1 MDDMT
6 LTAVSMHPTRDVVL
20 PVPGFKA
27 GGVLRAPGWFS
38 YPGGKALNAA
48 RAAGKTGAASRAV
61 VLAPP
66 EWRTRLREFLG
77 RDRVGFTLIPVEG
90 EGRVCAVL
98 RDGTRETVINTD
110 LRMALP
116 APAKAALAGAIARA
130 ARREGVVL
138 LAGSLPPTLTTAAA
152 RQLYRIA
159 STGKAKFAADQTGA
173 RLREAIRHR
182 PFVIKPNLPEFHA
195 LVGRRTRTISEHV
208 AAARGL
214 NVAGVG
220 RVLLSMGAHGCLLVS
235 RAQGWV
241 ADPLPA
247 PRGES
252 SPIGCGDALLG
263 TFLGRLTLGDPEPVA
278 LAWGVAAATA
288 NLAHPGACLYPA
300 DEVRPLVKRVRIR
313 RLG

>member
-20 PVPGFKA
+20 PVPGFRA
-27 GGVLRAPGWFS
+27 GGVLRAPGWFA

-48 RAAGKTGAASRAV
+48 RAAGKLGAKSRVV

-66 EWRTRLREFLG
+66 DWRDRLREFLG

-110 LRMALP
+110 LKMQLSSKAR
-116 APAKAALAGAIARA
+116 AALAAGIARA
-130 ARREGVVL
+130 ARRDGFVL
-138 LAGSLPPTLTTAAA
+138 LAGSLPPTLTNAAA

-173 RLREAIRHR
+173 RVREAVRHR

-195 LVGRRTRTISEHV
+195 LIGRRTRTTAEHI
-208 AAARGL
+208 AAAREL
-214 NVAGVG
+214 NAAGVS
-220 RVLLSMGAHGCLLVS
+220 RVLLSLGAHGCVLVS
-235 RAQGWV
+235 ATDAWT

-247 PRGES
+247 PRGEI

-263 TFLGRLTLGDPEPVA
+263 TFLGRLTLGDAEPDA

-288 NLAHPGACLYPA
+288 NLGVPGACLYPA
-300 DEVRPLVKRVRIR
+300 DGVRPLVNRVRIR
-313 RLG
+313 RR